1 MTKQLSDWCAMSAA
15 PGRSKGGGACES
27 DDSGGWE
34 DASDAGS
41 DFSEPAVDPSSAAAH
56 LATAYG
62 GSADP
67 DANLD
72 LAAGGDTELL
82 ADPLWRLDLPAYVG
96 EQLRAFAA
104 AQPAEFAALA
114 GELNVAQ
121 RGAVQGCFS

>member
-1 MTKQLSDWCAMSAA
+1 MSAA
-15 PGRSKGGGACES
+15 TGRSNGGGACES

-34 DASDAGS
+34 EASDDAGS
-41 DFSEPAVDPSSAAAH
+41 DFSEAAVNPSSAAAH

-67 DANLD
+67 DSDLD
-72 LAAGGDTELL
+72 LRAGGDTELL

-96 EQLRAFAA
+96 GQLRAFAA

-114 GELNVAQ
+114 GELNAAQ